1 MLPINILLS
10 DECERSEF
18 EKLYNEYKN
27 EAYYI
32 AYKILDDSALAED
45 AVADAFL
52 SLAGNFKTVSALDAH
67 KKHGYIIVTIRNS
80 ARMIRRKNRHHLD
93 DMEYN
98 DEEYIPHEDIN
109 VYDKLWIKECASR
122 LCKADAEILY
132 LKYAL
137 ELDHKAIARLLGI
150 SQTASR
156 KRLQKARQ
164 RLSEKLKEGDENG

>member
-1 MLPINILLS
+1 MLAVNLLLN

-45 AVADAFL
+45 AVADGFL
-52 SLAGNFKTVSALDAH
+52 SLAGNFRTFSALDAD

-80 ARMIRRKNRHHLD
+80 ARMILRKNRHHRD
-93 DMEYN
+93 DL
-98 DEEYIPHEDIN
+98 EYIDEQYTPDEDIN
-109 VYDKLWIKECASR
+109 RYDRLWIKECVSR
-122 LCKADAEILY
+122 LCREDAQILY
-132 LKYAL
+132 LRYAL
-137 ELDHKAIARLLGI
+137 ELDHKQIARLLGI

-164 RLSEKLKEGDENG
+164 RLAEKLKEGEDNG

>member
-1 MLPINILLS
+1 MLAVNLLLN

-45 AVADAFL
+45 AVADGFL
-52 SLAGNFKTVSALDAH
+52 SLAGNFRTFSALDAD

-80 ARMIRRKNRHHLD
+80 ARMILRKNRHHRD
-93 DMEYN
+93 DL
-98 DEEYIPHEDIN
+98 EYIDEQYTPDEDIN
-109 VYDKLWIKECASR
+109 RYDRLWIKECVSR
-122 LCKADAEILY
+122 LCREDAQILY

-137 ELDHKAIARLLGI
+137 ELDHKQIARLLGI

-164 RLSEKLKEGDENG
+164 RLAEKLKEGEDNG

>member
-1 MLPINILLS
+1 MLAVNLLLN

-45 AVADAFL
+45 AVADGFL
-52 SLAGNFKTVSALDAH
+52 SLAGNFRTFSALDAD

-80 ARMIRRKNRHHLD
+80 ARMILRKNRHHRD
-93 DMEYN
+93 DL
-98 DEEYIPHEDIN
+98 EYIDEQYTPDEDIN
-109 VYDKLWIKECASR
+109 RYDRLWIKECVSR
-122 LCKADAEILY
+122 LCREDAQILY
-132 LKYAL
+132 LRYAL
-137 ELDHKAIARLLGI
+137 ELDHKQIARLLGI

-164 RLSEKLKEGDENG
+164 RLAEKLKEGDENG

>member
-1 MLPINILLS
+1 MLAVNLLLN

-45 AVADAFL
+45 AVADGFL
-52 SLAGNFKTVSALDAH
+52 SLAGNFRTFSALDAD
-67 KKHGYIIVTIRNS
+67 KKHGYITVTIRNS
-80 ARMIRRKNRHHLD
+80 ARMILRKNRHHRD
-93 DMEYN
+93 DL
-98 DEEYIPHEDIN
+98 EYIDEQYTPDEDIN
-109 VYDKLWIKECASR
+109 RYDRLWIKECVSR
-122 LCKADAEILY
+122 LCREDAQILY

-137 ELDHKAIARLLGI
+137 ELDHKQIARLLGI

-164 RLSEKLKEGDENG
+164 RLAEKLKEGEDNG

>member
-1 MLPINILLS
+1 MLAVNLLLN

-45 AVADAFL
+45 AVADGFL
-52 SLAGNFKTVSALDAH
+52 SLAGNFRTFSSLDAD

-80 ARMIRRKNRHHLD
+80 ARMILRKNRHHRD
-93 DMEYN
+93 DL
-98 DEEYIPHEDIN
+98 EYIDEQYTPDEDIN
-109 VYDKLWIKECASR
+109 RYDRLWIKECVSR
-122 LCKADAEILY
+122 LCREDAQILY
-132 LKYAL
+132 LRYAL
-137 ELDHKAIARLLGI
+137 ELDHKQIARLLGI

-164 RLSEKLKEGDENG
+164 RLAEKLKEGEDNG

>member
-1 MLPINILLS
+1 MLAVNLLLN

-45 AVADAFL
+45 AVADGFL
-52 SLAGNFKTVSALDAH
+52 SLAGNFRTFSALDAD

-80 ARMIRRKNRHHLD
+80 ARMILRKTRHHRD
-93 DMEYN
+93 DL
-98 DEEYIPHEDIN
+98 EYIDEQYTPDEDIN
-109 VYDKLWIKECASR
+109 RYDRLWIKECVSR
-122 LCKADAEILY
+122 LCREDAQILY
-132 LKYAL
+132 LRYAL
-137 ELDHKAIARLLGI
+137 ELDHKQIARLLGI

-164 RLSEKLKEGDENG
+164 RLAEKLKEGEDNG